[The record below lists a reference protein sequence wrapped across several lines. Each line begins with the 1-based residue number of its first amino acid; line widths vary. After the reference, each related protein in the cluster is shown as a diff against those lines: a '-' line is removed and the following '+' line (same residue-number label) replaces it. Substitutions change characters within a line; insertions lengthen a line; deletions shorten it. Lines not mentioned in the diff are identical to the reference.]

1 MKQWLVISIGL
12 VVLLTIQVIALPIW
26 LPLGFIPD
34 LLLLTVVL
42 VGFWRSGS
50 SAIWLGLILGLF
62 QGWMHGTG
70 WWAFALSRAFAGV
83 FASWMRSQWLW
94 QSAPAA
100 GFCAGIS
107 TIVAETFL
115 ALSLALVERSLLPLG
130 LLLTVGSFEAVTNAI
145 LGFFVSW
152 LRRPKEVTV

>member
-1 MKQWLVISIGL
+1 MKRWLAISVGL
-12 VVLLTIQVIALPIW
+12 VLLLTIQTIALPIW
-26 LPLGFIPD
+26 LPFGFIPD

-42 VGFWRSGS
+42 VGFWKPGR

-62 QGWMHGTG
+62 QGWMHGAG

-83 FASWMRSQWLW
+83 FASWMRNQWLW

-107 TIVAETFL
+107 TIIAETL
-115 ALSLALVERSLLPLG
+115 LSLLLVLSERSLLPLV
-130 LLLTVGSFEAVTNAI
+130 LLLTVGSFEALSNAI
-145 LGFFVSW
+145 LGFVVSW
-152 LRRPKEVTV
+152 VWRPKEVAI

>member
-1 MKQWLVISIGL
+1 MKRWLAISVGL
-12 VVLLTIQVIALPIW
+12 VLLLTIQTIALPIW
-26 LPLGFIPD
+26 LPFGFIPD

-42 VGFWRSGS
+42 VGFWKPRR

-62 QGWMHGTG
+62 QGWMHGAG

-83 FASWMRSQWLW
+83 FASWMRNQWLW

-107 TIVAETFL
+107 TIIAETL
-115 ALSLALVERSLLPLG
+115 LSLLLVLSERSLLPLV
-130 LLLTVGSFEAVTNAI
+130 LLLTVGSFEALSNAI
-145 LGFFVSW
+145 LGFVVSW
-152 LRRPKEVTV
+152 VWRPKEVAI

>member
-1 MKQWLVISIGL
+1 MKRWLAISVGSVL
-12 VVLLTIQVIALPIW
+12 LLTIQTIALPIW
-26 LPLGFIPD
+26 LPFGFIPD

-42 VGFWRSGS
+42 VGFWKPGR

-62 QGWMHGTG
+62 QGWMHGAG

-83 FASWMRSQWLW
+83 FASWMRNQWLW

-100 GFCAGIS
+100 GFCAGVS

-115 ALSLALVERSLLPLG
+115 ALSLALSERGLSPLV
-130 LLLTVGSFEAVTNAI
+130 LLLTVGSFEAIANAI
-145 LGFFVSW
+145 LGLIVSW
-152 LRRPKEVTV
+152 LRSPREVAI

>member
-1 MKQWLVISIGL
+1 MKRWLAISVGL
-12 VVLLTIQVIALPIW
+12 VLLLTIQVIALPIW
-26 LPLGFIPD
+26 LPFGFIPD

-42 VGFWRSGS
+42 VGFWKPGR

-62 QGWMHGTG
+62 QGWMHGAG

-83 FASWMRSQWLW
+83 FASWMRNQWLW

-107 TIVAETFL
+107 TIIAETL
-115 ALSLALVERSLLPLG
+115 LSLLLVLSERSLLPLV
-130 LLLTVGSFEAVTNAI
+130 LLLTVGSFEALSNAI
-145 LGFFVSW
+145 LGFVVSW
-152 LRRPKEVTV
+152 VWRPKEVAI

>member
-1 MKQWLVISIGL
+1 MKRWLAISVGL
-12 VVLLTIQVIALPIW
+12 VLLLTIQTIALPIW
-26 LPLGFIPD
+26 LPFGFIPD

-42 VGFWRSGS
+42 VGFWKPGR

-62 QGWMHGTG
+62 QGWMHGAG

-83 FASWMRSQWLW
+83 FASWMRNQWLW

-107 TIVAETFL
+107 TIIAETL
-115 ALSLALVERSLLPLG
+115 LSLLLFLLERSLLPLV
-130 LLLTVGSFEAVTNAI
+130 LLLTVGSFEALSNAI
-145 LGFFVSW
+145 LGFVVSW
-152 LRRPKEVTV
+152 VWRPKEVAI

>member
-1 MKQWLVISIGL
+1 MKRWLAISVGL
-12 VVLLTIQVIALPIW
+12 VLLLTIQTIALPIW
-26 LPLGFIPD
+26 LPFGFIPD

-42 VGFWRSGS
+42 VGFWKPGR

-83 FASWMRSQWLW
+83 FASWMRNQWLW

-107 TIVAETFL
+107 TIIAETL
-115 ALSLALVERSLLPLG
+115 LSLLLVLSERSLLPLV
-130 LLLTVGSFEAVTNAI
+130 LLLTVGSFEALSNAI
-145 LGFFVSW
+145 LGFVVSW
-152 LRRPKEVTV
+152 VWRPKEVAI